1 MPTSSYAES
10 MQRIHALR
18 AREAADPRINPDCA
32 SIVME
37 HGQRTPRSIVCM
49 HGITS
54 SPVQFRDLGTLFFE
68 RGYNVVIPR
77 MPRHG
82 YRNRLTRDHARL
94 TVAEYQAY
102 VTEAVEIGRGLG
114 EHLTVAGLSV
124 SGVLA
129 AWAAQTRA
137 DLDLA
142 VPIAPAF
149 APRGVP
155 LRLIPALIELMR
167 RLPNLFISW
176 DFRKPVPLA
185 PGCSYPRFSTH
196 ALAEA
201 FRLGADVLKAAAPDT
216 RPPRDPFWWS
226 PTRVTGR
233 STARPREPSCSSG
246 ALTPAPMSASTSS
259 DPNSV
264 TCTTSSA
271 RISPTPA
278 STTSTPSCSTSS
290 TRVPDLLPRGN
301 HRDRSWQVGRAL
313 ASRAV
318 RDRPDDRCR
327 LRLRT
332 AGCPDR

>member
-18 AREAADPRINPDCA
+18 GREAADPRINPDCV

-68 RGYNVVIPR
+68 HGYNVVIPR

-102 VTEAVEIGRGLG
+102 VTEALEIGRGLG

-137 DLDLA
+137 DVDLA

-155 LRLIPALIELMR
+155 LRLIPALIELIR
-167 RLPNLFISW
+167 RLPNLFILW

-201 FRLGADVLKAAAPDT
+201 FRLGADVRKAAARNPPAT
-216 RPPRDPFWWS
+216 RS
-226 PTRVTGR
+226 ILVVTNPGDR
-233 STARPREPSCSSG
+233 AVNG
-246 ALTPAPMSASTSS
+246 PAT
-259 DPNSV
+259 
-264 TCTTSSA
+264 
-271 RISPTPA
+271 
-278 STTSTPSCSTSS
+278 
-290 TRVPDLLPRGN
+290 
-301 HRDRSWQVGRAL
+301 RAL
-313 ASRAV
+313 VQQWRAHPGANV
-318 RDRPDDRCR
+318 REYVFGPQ
-327 LRLRT
+327 LRNLHDIIGPYQPNARVDYVY
-332 AGCPDR
+332 PILFDLIDSSV